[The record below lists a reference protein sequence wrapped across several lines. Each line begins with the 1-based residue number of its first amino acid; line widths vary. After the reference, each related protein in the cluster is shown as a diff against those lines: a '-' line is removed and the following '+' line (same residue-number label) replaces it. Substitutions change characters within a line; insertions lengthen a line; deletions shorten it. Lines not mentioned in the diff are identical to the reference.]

1 MTIVP
6 RTGQTR
12 DGLPIS
18 VNVAPP
24 PDLADVIARFFVTI
38 IDQPDDNVTSDFL
51 LNETAL
57 IRVTVRGAWEVLVGS
72 RWVPHDPA
80 AYMFGAQRKALHVRC
95 RGPMAIAGFAIR
107 SSGWFG
113 IEPAAAH
120 LFVDRLTRVTGAW
133 GAELIHACRDIDDH
147 SGTVARLTAATRARV
162 ATLRGASNPLMA
174 AFERRAWLEPTSSV
188 TAAAAE
194 AGMSQSRFDR
204 AVRAHFGHLPKT
216 VLRRSRFLDM
226 AAVMQG
232 MAIPGLDNDAS
243 SRFYD
248 ASHLNREFRLF
259 VDMTPANF
267 ARTSTPLLTPGLEVR
282 QRRKLD
288 YLATLPLGSLP
299 PWLSRTERTVGSA
312 TETVSA

>member
-24 PDLADVIARFFVTI
+24 PDLADIVARFFVTI
-38 IDQPDDNVTSDFL
+38 IDQPDDQVTSDFL

-57 IRVTVRGAWEVLVGS
+57 IRMPMRGAWEVKVGAQ
-72 RWVPHDPA
+72 WVPHHPS
-80 AYMFGAQRKALHVRC
+80 AYMFGAQRRALHIRC

-107 SSGWFG
+107 PSGWFG
-113 IEPAAAH
+113 IEAASAH
-120 LFVDRLTRVTGAW
+120 RFVDRLTEVRGAW
-133 GAELIHACRDIDDH
+133 GTALVDACRDIDDH
-147 SGTVARLTAATRARV
+147 QATVAQLIAATRTRV
-162 ATLRGASNPLMA
+162 AAVRGAANPAMA
-174 AFERRAWLEPTSSV
+174 GFERRAWLEPGSSV
-188 TAAAAE
+188 SAAAAA
-194 AGMSQSRFDR
+194 AGQTQSRFDR
-204 AVRAHFGHLPKT
+204 MVRAHFGHLPKT

-232 MAIPGLDNDAS
+232 MEIPGLDCDAS

-259 VDMTPANF
+259 VDMTPARF

-288 YLATLPLGSLP
+288 HLATLSPGTMP
-299 PWLSRTERTVGSA
+299 PWLAPTGRIDRN
-312 TETVSA
+312 VSDEVLI

>member
-12 DGLPIS
+12 AGLPIS

-38 IDQPDDNVTSDFL
+38 IDQPDDQVTSDFL

-57 IRVTVRGAWEVLVGS
+57 VRVTVRGAWEVLVGS

-95 RGPMAIAGFAIR
+95 CGPMAVAGFAIR
-107 SSGWFG
+107 PSGWFG
-113 IEPAAAH
+113 IESTAAN
-120 LFVDRLTRVTGAW
+120 LFADRLTRLIGAW
-133 GAELIHACRDIDDH
+133 GAELIHACRDIDNH
-147 SGTVARLTAATRARV
+147 QATVARLIVATRNRAATV
-162 ATLRGASNPLMA
+162 RGTVNPVMA

-194 AGMSQSRFDR
+194 AGMNQSRFDR
-204 AVRAHFGHLPKT
+204 MVRAHFGHLPKT
-216 VLRRSRFLDM
+216 VMRRSRFLDM

-232 MAIPGLDNDAS
+232 MEIPGLDCDAS

-259 VDMTPANF
+259 VDMTPARF

-288 YLATLPLGSLP
+288 YLQTLAPGSSP
-299 PWLSRTERTVGSA
+299 PWLNPQGRINRNQRSGSFM
-312 TETVSA
+312 